1 VTQGQGDGMDK
12 KFCKGC
18 PYKISEEKNTQN
30 SARFSTIFDFD
41 REYLRNGWM
50 QRKSE
55 KHLINY
61 ISSAIG
67 KNWQTFESH
76 CTAFLAAFLVV
87 KTIDD
92 LVLWAV
98 SKLAHTLYGIVYV
111 TETYMSEMWVVLQY
125 VCFSYLCCN
134 TVMFFSCVNCVFW
147 TVHCRHLTQIR
158 TQNFAT
164 PRRKSIRESGCCR
177 QTLWLAYWHCDM
189 QTVLYSSS
197 SMLE

>member
-1 VTQGQGDGMDK
+1 MAWTKNFARGAPTKFGRRKTPKIQRDFRQFLTLIANISGMD
-12 KFCKGC
+12 GC
-18 PYKISEEKNTQN
+18 NENLKSTW
-30 SARFSTIFDFD
+30 STIFQ
-41 REYLRNGWM
+41 L
-50 QRKSE
+50 
-55 KHLINY
+55 LL
-61 ISSAIG
+61 G
-67 KNWQTFESH
+67 KNWRTFESH